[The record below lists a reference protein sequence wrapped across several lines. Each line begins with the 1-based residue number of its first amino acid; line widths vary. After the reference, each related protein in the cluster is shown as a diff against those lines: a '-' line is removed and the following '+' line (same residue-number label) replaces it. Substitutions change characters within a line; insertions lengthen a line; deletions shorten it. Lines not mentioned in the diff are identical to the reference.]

1 MASLKDYALD
11 WLGAETVKNGKIEW
25 AFCENEVMM
34 AKLSGSCLTLG
45 RKAPDKDHH
54 VSMLITGGELH
65 LTLNGDRLGFFAPA
79 YIDFMPSNQWGNV
92 VAEGNLEGY
101 LLVVERIFFWEVVAN
116 LRSKISEKMMTY
128 FKRPFVALNKD
139 EMAGLQKLSA
149 VLFGLMSTCGESGI
163 FRREQVKSLLCAC
176 QCELWN
182 IVFRQENPWDMEQVP
197 YHWGEIV
204 SGFLYL
210 AHTYCRE
217 RHEVGW
223 YCKQLGVSSNAL
235 NASLKRRYEKT
246 ARNIIDDLLLAE
258 AQVALRNPEYSVQ
271 NVSDLLCFSDQSS
284 FGKFFKRCCG
294 VSPALFRR
302 RLEKEEPEEDL

>member
-1 MASLKDYALD
+1 MTNLKEYALH
-11 WLGAETVKNGKIEW
+11 WLGAETVRNGKIEY
-25 AFCENEVMM
+25 AFCGDEVMM
-34 AKLSGSCLTLG
+34 VKLSGACLTLG
-45 RKAPDKDHH
+45 RKMPDKDHH

-65 LTLNGDRLGFFAPA
+65 LTLNGDRMGFFAPT
-79 YIDFMPSNQWGNV
+79 YIDFMSSNQWGNV

-101 LLVVERIFFWEVVAN
+101 LLVVERNFFLEVIAN
-116 LRSKISEKMMTY
+116 LRSKISEKMITY
-128 FKRPFVALNKD
+128 SRSPFVALNKE

-149 VLFGLMSTCGESGI
+149 VLFGLMSTGEENRI
-163 FRREQVKSLLCAC
+163 FRREQVQSVLRAC

-182 IVFRQENPWDMEQVP
+182 IVFRQGNPSDMEQVS

-210 AHTYCRE
+210 AHTYCCE

-235 NASLKRRYEKT
+235 NASLKRRYGKT
-246 ARNIIDDLLLAE
+246 ARNIIDDLLLTE

-271 NVSDLLCFSDQSS
+271 NVSDLLCFSDQSA
-284 FGKFFKRCCG
+284 FGKFFKRCYG
-294 VSPALFRR
+294 ISPALYRR
-302 RLEKEEPEEDL
+302 QIFQGEIK

>member
-11 WLGAETVKNGKIEW
+11 WLGAETVRNGKIEW
-25 AFCENEVMM
+25 AFCEDEVMM
-34 AKLSGSCLTLG
+34 VKLSGSCLTLG
-45 RKAPDKDHH
+45 QKVPDKDHH

-65 LTLNGDRLGFFAPA
+65 LTLNGDRMGFFAPA
-79 YIDFMPSNQWGNV
+79 YIDFMPSNQWRNV

-101 LLVVERIFFWEVVAN
+101 LLVVDRIFFWEVIAD
-116 LRSKISEKMMTY
+116 LRSKISEKMMIY
-128 FKRPFVALNKD
+128 SKSPFVALSKN

-149 VLFGLMSTCGESGI
+149 VLFGLMSAGGENGI
-163 FRREQVKSLLCAC
+163 FLREQVKSVLRAC

-182 IVFRQENPWDMEQVP
+182 IVFRQENPLDMEQVS

-204 SGFLYL
+204 AGFLYL

-223 YCKQLGVSSNAL
+223 YCKQLGISSNAL
-235 NASLKRRYEKT
+235 NASLKKRYGKT

-271 NVSDLLCFSDQSS
+271 NVSDLLFFSDQSS